1 MLLGTPILILNQPK
15 YMGNVGM
22 ICRLI
27 SNFALEPLRILGEP
41 FERNLEMEWMAHGAK
56 EELEKIQFFTNYWE
70 CTKDLELVIGTGIIH
85 GSDRAQF
92 IRFETLKE
100 NIKGKRFGVIFGR
113 EDTGIQK
120 NVSELCDFMID
131 FELPGAQN
139 SMNLAQAVAY
149 FLGRI
154 TQENEFVQVER
165 PSKLEVNKTHFLSY
179 AQKVFGILGMNHFH
193 GSENLAVKRF
203 KKVLRFS
210 ELSQRD
216 INFLFK
222 VFRAIEAHSQAKENN
237 EK

>member
-1 MLLGTPILILNQPK
+1 MFAGIPIIILNEPK

-27 SNFALEPLRILGEP
+27 ANFSLEPLRILGKP
-41 FERNLEMEWMAHGAK
+41 FEKNLEMEWMAHGAK

-70 CTKDLELVIGTGIIH
+70 CTKDLELVIGTGTVH
-85 GSDRAQF
+85 GRDRAQF
-92 IRFETLKE
+92 IRFVNLKE
-100 NIKGKRFGVIFGR
+100 KIQNKRFGIVFGR

-120 NVSELCDFMID
+120 SVSELCDFMLD
-131 FELPGAQN
+131 FQLQGDQK

-149 FLGRI
+149 FLGCI
-154 TQENEFVQVER
+154 TQETPQVVTE
-165 PSKLEVNKTHFLSY
+165 SSQKLEVEKKYFLSY

-203 KKVLRFS
+203 KKTLRFS

-222 VFRAIEAHSQAKENN
+222 IFRAIESLSISKQNN